1 MEESSRESVDQ
12 ASDKGRYA
20 KVTHIEEL
28 PPRKGH
34 SKQGEICVESIQL
47 MADAEAVSDHVY
59 RSW

>member
-1 MEESSRESVDQ
+1 MNNLKWQSASEGDKWNSRESVDQ

-34 SKQGEICVESIQL
+34 SKQGEDLCG
-47 MADAEAVSDHVY
+47 ADPAHG
-59 RSW
+59 